1 MSVSEANPS
10 KLEIMRQ
17 RIEELEVANTQVRQ
31 EHDELLKRIIKLEQA
46 WMERE
51 SKKNCKFQTRCI

>member
-46 WMERE
+46 WMKRE
-51 SKKNCKFQTRCI
+51 FKKNCKFQTRCI